1 MSTKSQSTTA
11 CDKAKEQALCETKA
25 WLLNFVIGHNLCPF
39 ARKPFESD
47 QIRFV
52 CTDAQEDDAL
62 LKALAQELEL
72 LLTDSSIETTLLIV
86 PNALESFTVY
96 WDFIALAEALIE
108 SLGLEGVF
116 QIATF
121 HPQYQFDGAEPDA
134 PENRTNR
141 SPYPLLHILR
151 EESLSKAIESHP
163 DVAQIPERNIA
174 LMRTLMDK

>member
-1 MSTKSQSTTA
+1 MSTNSQHTA
-11 CDKAKEQALCETKA
+11 LSDQAKERALSETKA
-25 WLLNFVIGHNLCPF
+25 WLLEFVIGHNLCPF
-39 ARKPFESD
+39 ARKPFEGD
-47 QIRFV
+47 QVRFV
-52 CTDAQEDDAL
+52 CTDAQEDADL
-62 LKALAQELEL
+62 LHALAQELEL
-72 LLTDSSIETTLLIV
+72 LLGDGAIETTLLIV
-86 PNALESFTVY
+86 PNALATFTEY
-96 WDFIALAEALIE
+96 WDFVELAEALIE

-163 DVAQIPERNIA
+163 DVAQIPELNIA